1 MHTFSDVPSFS
12 KISKPTYQNHKIGK
26 QCFLLSLFF
35 KISLRDTF
43 HISYGFISLQNA
55 FSDLYFAPC
64 RGKFF
69 SIYGVHIPRK
79 CIESLHFYSCP
90 SSTLKTPA
98 RIFLKSVSPKTEE
111 VEEAM
116 ICSIKIQSEDM
127 KMTWN
132 IFFLFYFIFFIFFL
146 IFLNVMVLQ
155 FWK

>member
-12 KISKPTYQNHKIGK
+12 KISKPTYQNHKIGQ

-55 FSDLYFAPC
+55 FSDLHIAPC
-64 RGKFF
+64 RGNFF
-69 SIYGVHIPRK
+69 SIYGVLIPRK
-79 CIESLHFYSCP
+79 CIESLHFYSYP
-90 SSTLKTPA
+90 SPALKTPA
-98 RIFLKSVSPKTEE
+98 RIFLKSVFPKTEE

-132 IFFLFYFIFFIFFL
+132 IFFLFYFIFLYFF
-146 IFLNVMVLQ
+146 
-155 FWK
+155 